1 MRALI
6 WVQMPQGFSLFIS
19 RAITSFGKIML
30 DWAARVFFWQVW
42 PPLESMLD
50 VITIYLKRM
59 MPPIVPITPLKAYL
73 ARAIFIRETR
83 PVIPIMVSGW
93 GFQATAR

>member
-19 RAITSFGKIML
+19 RAITSSGKTMP
-30 DWAARVFFWQVW
+30 DWAAMVFFWQVL
-42 PPLESMLD
+42 PQMELTLD
-50 VITIYLKRM
+50 VTTIYLKRTM
-59 MPPIVPITPLKAYL
+59 HLTALIMPLKAYL

>member
-30 DWAARVFFWQVW
+30 DWAAMVFFWQAL
-42 PPLESMLD
+42 PPLESTLD
-50 VITIYLKRM
+50 VTTIYLKRTM
-59 MPPIVPITPLKAYL
+59 HLTALIMPLKECL
-73 ARAIFIRETR
+73 AKAIFIRETR

-93 GFQATAR
+93 VSQVTAR